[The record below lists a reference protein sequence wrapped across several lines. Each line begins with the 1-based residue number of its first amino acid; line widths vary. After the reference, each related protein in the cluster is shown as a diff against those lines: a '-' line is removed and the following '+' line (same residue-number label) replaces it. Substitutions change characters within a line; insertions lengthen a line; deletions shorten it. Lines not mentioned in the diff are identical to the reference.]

1 MSTQTLDATDR
12 SFLTTDDVQIGFA
25 VASLAVVAA
34 DAGRL
39 ANVTEIRQDS
49 VWATLIQG
57 ELEEAVDVLLLR
69 ATLANTLTLS
79 GGNHQSFT

>member
-25 VASLAVVAA
+25 VASSAVIAA
-34 DAGRL
+34 DAGRP

-49 VWATLIQG
+49 VWAALLQG
-57 ELEEAVDVLLLR
+57 ELEEAVDALLLR

-79 GGNHQSFT
+79 GRNHQSFT

>member
-1 MSTQTLDATDR
+1 MSTQILDATDR
-12 SFLTTDDVQIGFA
+12 SFLTTNDVQIGFA
-25 VASLAVVAA
+25 VASSAVIAA
-34 DAGRL
+34 DVGRP

-49 VWATLIQG
+49 VWAALIQG
-57 ELEEAVDVLLLR
+57 ELEEAVDALLLR